1 MANIDN
7 LNLVDLINRVT
18 NVDLADGTD
27 NVLLHMEI
35 CDRIKASHKE

>member
-1 MANIDN
+1 MASIDN

-18 NVDLADGTD
+18 NIDIADGQD
-27 NVLLHMEI
+27 NVLLQMEI